1 MSNRNVQSSTKQEY
15 LQKLEEENLQALR
28 ASVEAVN
35 ISRATLETSLAQGEQ
50 LQRCEDIHERNKYIV
65 DKSNRIVRGMTWSGW
80 FMNAFSKDVE
90 PPTSSKQTEQSE
102 QIGRNTDDSNLS
114 SIISQS
120 DVARYPVELRNVAMM
135 IQNYKCN
142 VILLQNSQ
150 NHEFDTCLEICTKL
164 HDSIVTKNNE
174 LKRNGYNGVK
184 LDGRNMQHLRTLEK
198 KLQEVYDFQYKTVQA
213 RRNNRDGQNRNSFG
227 SSTFPRNNSSKPSS
241 QPKFSSS
248 SLISSTT
255 NKELQD
261 RIERQDNH
269 LNMLASNIE
278 ELMHNGNAIG
288 ATLESQSQLLDKL
301 DSETDDLHEKT
312 KMVTRRADRLAHR
325 SVSFIL

>member
-1 MSNRNVQSSTKQEY
+1 MSSRNVQSSTKQEY

-120 DVARYPVELRNVAMM
+120 DVARYPVELCRSICRGT
-135 IQNYKCN
+135 IQ
-142 VILLQNSQ
+142 
-150 NHEFDTCLEICTKL
+150 
-164 HDSIVTKNNE
+164 
-174 LKRNGYNGVK
+174 G
-184 LDGRNMQHLRTLEK
+184 
-198 KLQEVYDFQYKTVQA
+198 
-213 RRNNRDGQNRNSFG
+213 
-227 SSTFPRNNSSKPSS
+227 
-241 QPKFSSS
+241 
-248 SLISSTT
+248 
-255 NKELQD
+255 
-261 RIERQDNH
+261 
-269 LNMLASNIE
+269 
-278 ELMHNGNAIG
+278 
-288 ATLESQSQLLDKL
+288 
-301 DSETDDLHEKT
+301 
-312 KMVTRRADRLAHR
+312 
-325 SVSFIL
+325 